1 MKVPSLYKDGNTL
14 GIHYSGRTF
23 WLWMLE
29 GTWSAAICTFF
40 GCWSLGVRPANGEP
54 VVSSGTG
61 RVGDM
66 W

>member
-14 GIHYSGRTF
+14 GIHYSGDA
-23 WLWMLE
+23 LAVDAGGQVECSLP
-29 GTWSAAICTFF
+29 FF
-40 GCWSLGVRPANGEP
+40 GCWSQPGLNGEP